1 MPPASTHAGGIVPAP
16 PRSAAD
22 VCGSAQ
28 FSLFPP
34 GALPEVAT
42 PVAEWSME
50 WREASLLRLVEG
62 VRFDPERLARVSVG
76 HPDMRD
82 FLDHCIWQLGGRS
95 Q

>member
-1 MPPASTHAGGIVPAP
+1 MPPRSLADGVASAP
-16 PRSAAD
+16 PRAEAD
-22 VCGSAQ
+22 VCCSAQ

-42 PVAEWSME
+42 PVAEWSVE

-62 VRFDPERLARVSVG
+62 VRFDPARLARASVG